1 MIKEKEQRLRF
12 LKLKS
17 KAFKYLQDYE
27 EEEEA
32 NKITK
37 KCLKDI
43 DAFDTRIRKIEELTR
58 ETIENNASILGNSLE
73 KSLEKSFNK
82 KNIKHGKKIKW
93 IRNMKKIIDTIKRVI
108 FDNVT
113 LELCDIYDLELES
126 DLKK

>member
-93 IRNMKKIIDTIKRVI
+93 IRNMKK
-108 FDNVT
+108 N
-113 LELCDIYDLELES
+113 Y
-126 DLKK
+126 